1 MERSYKNMPKNLPPG
16 KEYLAKW
23 VEESTIAA
31 AKELHGG
38 LDINDVGEMVLKGVR
53 DDAVYILTDATME
66 EYLKARH
73 KQIME
78 SLPSES

>member
-1 MERSYKNMPKNLPPG
+1 
-16 KEYLAKW
+16 
-23 VEESTIAA
+23 
-31 AKELHGG
+31 
-38 LDINDVGEMVLKGVR
+38 MVLRGVR